1 MTVAMGVGA
10 VLGEVIG
17 VTAVLAFFGL
27 VTMVAGL
34 AGLFVPAIRDA

>member
-1 MTVAMGVGA
+1 MTVAMGIGP
-10 VLGEVIG
+10 VLGEIVG
-17 VTAVLAFFGL
+17 VTTVMAFFGL